1 MMPFVCSCRNISDL
15 ASEITSSMFEFERYL
30 LVKGVNHVIVP
41 RGEHHR
47 HIRGSSLHSGI
58 EFGRIRTGEWSS
70 GGEEEGGGVRSGP
83 GAARTILRFHTISAR
98 PPKQP
103 LLFVLAETKIRSQAP
118 YIPSKQQL
126 VYISASRPLRCSIA
140 YQHVVCVCGVCVDT
154 FACVAVVACAHWAAK
169 W

>member
-1 MMPFVCSCRNISDL
+1 MPFVCSCRNISDL

-70 GGEEEGGGVRSGP
+70 GGRKRKRYFSLVPLSSCRCPS
-83 GAARTILRFHTISAR
+83 ATSRAVDFDLRLTRVAILSKFFNALSAR
-98 PPKQP
+98 YLSTLLGLKSGSFRPRLEHAKPKEASKARPDFDP
-103 LLFVLAETKIRSQAP
+103 LN
-118 YIPSKQQL
+118 
-126 VYISASRPLRCSIA
+126 
-140 YQHVVCVCGVCVDT
+140 
-154 FACVAVVACAHWAAK
+154 
-169 W
+169 